1 MSTLNFSI
9 GILSWQGYD
18 SLVKSLI
25 SYEKNGLSLLTNKKF
40 ICLPEYTKEGLK
52 ITEKFNY
59 KPILIKENKG
69 ILHGFKTLAEQM
81 PSGPLLLLEND
92 LPLIENKQT
101 TYDQLKASIELLSM
115 PNVIQ
120 VRLRNRNHPGEPFVG
135 LEKYKSYWSN
145 NFISRMK
152 RFSRPSKAEK
162 LIGTSIYVIS
172 NPDKRHPDKVYTISN
187 GFYKVPSSVL
197 NWANLGILVD
207 RKKYLDIIIK
217 KAEETNTTKKING
230 FKNIEIEL
238 NNSWWRKQKF
248 EIVIAPGLFT
258 HDRLSY
264 RGY

>member
-1 MSTLNFSI
+1 
-9 GILSWQGYD
+9 
-18 SLVKSLI
+18 
-25 SYEKNGLSLLTNKKF
+25 
-40 ICLPEYTKEGLK
+40 
-52 ITEKFNY
+52 
-59 KPILIKENKG
+59 
-69 ILHGFKTLAEQM
+69 M

-120 VRLRNRNHPGEPFVG
+120 VRLRNRNDPGEPFVA
-135 LEKYKSYWSN
+135 LKKYKSYWSN
-145 NFISRMK
+145 TFVSRMK
-152 RFSRPSKAEK
+152 RLLRPSKAEK
-162 LIGTSIYVIS
+162 LIGTSTYVIS
-172 NPDKRHPDKVYTISN
+172 NPDKRHPDKVYAIAN
-187 GFYKVPSSVL
+187 GFYRVPSSVL

-217 KAEETNTTKKING
+217 KAEETNTKKRING

-248 EIVIAPGLFT
+248 DIVVAPGLFT
-258 HDRLSY
+258 HNRLSF